1 MFTFAFAAAAESVA
15 SAAASTVASAVESV
29 ASTAAAATESV
40 ASTAAAAAEGAASTT
55 SNALS
60 GAAAAGAVAGL
71 AAVTAT
77 TLMIIVVA
85 WYVLQIIAD
94 WKIFTKAEEPGWKSI
109 IPIYHIY
116 VEYGIC
122 WNSLMGLVFLA
133 LTILCSF
140 LTMGTNPPMWR
151 TVIAGIASIAAL
163 VIHFM
168 QSVKLSKAFGKGTGF
183 GIILFLFGPIGRM
196 ILGFG
201 SSTYEGPQ

>member
-1 MFTFAFAAAAESVA
+1 MYMFALAAAESAASSVAAATESVASSVAAAAESVA
-15 SAAASTVASAVESV
+15 STASTATQSVAAAASSTV
-29 ASTAAAATESV
+29 ST
-40 ASTAAAAAEGAASTT
+40 
-55 SNALS
+55 
-60 GAAAAGAVAGL
+60 AAAAGAVAGI

-77 TLMIIVVA
+77 TIMIVVVA

-94 WKIFTKAEEPGWKSI
+94 WKIFTKADEPGWKSI
-109 IPIYHIY
+109 IPIYHIF

-122 WNSLMGLVFLA
+122 WNSLMGLIFLA
-133 LTILCSF
+133 LTVLCSF
-140 LTMGTNPPMWR
+140 LTMGENIPMWR

-163 VIHFM
+163 VIHFI
-168 QSVKLSKAFGKGTGF
+168 QSVKLSKSFGKGTGF